1 MAGQRKKV
9 CCDYRGQNRRS
20 GARGCSYSSQVC
32 SGDSGAGAGRSS
44 CGCGARRRHCADP
57 DAEAIGKAERVHWRA
72 ARDRCRDAR
81 GGADGAGRHGQQESC
96 GRGSGCGYAGGGI
109 LRRRWHDVS
118 GAAKTHS
125 RQRHGIRWRDLFCGA
140 VLDRSAM
147 AAGRDSGSCIAGAG
161 SGRRVL
167 QRECRR
173 NGGGLRR
180 GLPRERAHLPDRRT
194 GSERCRGSGDSVVEH
209 QAGAGHGGGIDRERR
224 HAAET
229 RSLQTGVEAGSRQ
242 GADTARGG
250 SGSAAAV
257 LSDEVE
263 LWNRSDLR
271 LRLGIMSA
279 GMKLQKEESKL
290 NSPLQSRMPAA
301 PETFPGIFWCPD
313 LVSTRDLG
321 PQGVEAVLH
330 LAELMKSRPSVFQ
343 RSLAGKQMV
352 MFFEKPSLRTRLT
365 FEAGMAGLGG
375 TAMFVDQSQSRL
387 DARETLSDIAHNLE
401 RWVDVIV
408 LRTFAQETIA
418 GMARYASVPVIN
430 ALSDLEH
437 PCQALADYFTLQERF
452 GDLKNITLAYVG
464 DGNNVAHSLLL
475 TCACLG
481 SSIRI
486 ATPKGYSP
494 NAQIVAD
501 ARKIAKQT
509 GAQIELLADPHAA
522 VAGVDAVY
530 TDAWASM
537 GQENEAGQRGEIFPP
552 YQVNVELMAE
562 AAPHAAF
569 MHCLPAH
576 RGEEVTDE
584 VMDSDNSV
592 IFEQA
597 ENRLHVQKSI
607 LYLLLGGAVR
617 LPVRSA
623 HA

>member
-1 MAGQRKKV
+1 M
-9 CCDYRGQNRRS
+9 
-20 GARGCSYSSQVC
+20 
-32 SGDSGAGAGRSS
+32 
-44 CGCGARRRHCADP
+44 
-57 DAEAIGKAERVHWRA
+57 
-72 ARDRCRDAR
+72 
-81 GGADGAGRHGQQESC
+81 
-96 GRGSGCGYAGGGI
+96 
-109 LRRRWHDVS
+109 
-118 GAAKTHS
+118 
-125 RQRHGIRWRDLFCGA
+125 
-140 VLDRSAM
+140 
-147 AAGRDSGSCIAGAG
+147 
-161 SGRRVL
+161 
-167 QRECRR
+167 
-173 NGGGLRR
+173 
-180 GLPRERAHLPDRRT
+180 
-194 GSERCRGSGDSVVEH
+194 
-209 QAGAGHGGGIDRERR
+209 
-224 HAAET
+224 
-229 RSLQTGVEAGSRQ
+229 
-242 GADTARGG
+242 
-250 SGSAAAV
+250 
-257 LSDEVE
+257 
-263 LWNRSDLR
+263 
-271 LRLGIMSA
+271 
-279 GMKLQKEESKL
+279 
-290 NSPLQSRMPAA
+290 NSPLQSRIPAVV

-321 PQGVEAVLH
+321 PQGVQAVLH

-365 FEAGMAGLGG
+365 FEAGMTSLGG
-375 TAMFVDQSQSRL
+375 AAMFVDQSQSRL

-408 LRTFAQETIA
+408 LRTFAQETVE
-418 GMARYASVPVIN
+418 GMARYASIPVIN

-452 GDLKNITLAYVG
+452 GDLKKISLAYVG

-501 ARKIAKQT
+501 ARKIAKET
-509 GAQIELLADPHAA
+509 GARIELLTDAHAA
-522 VAGVDAVY
+522 IAGVDAIY

-537 GQENEAGQRGEIFPP
+537 GQENETEQRAAIFPP
-552 YQVNVELMAE
+552 YQVNRQLMAE
-562 AAPHAAF
+562 AAPHAVF

-584 VMDSDNSV
+584 VMDSENSI